1 MVTQHDR
8 APLDCDR
15 YTVRERYHPGMAG
28 MNDIVPIEA
37 LPPMPP
43 AVAKALNEVMG
54 NVKKL
59 GKDERNPFANY
70 KYAGI
75 ESFLEMVR
83 PLCADA
89 GLIII
94 QDEEGFEFKDGAD
107 KSGKVLTWL
116 VMTFSFGL
124 AHSSGETWP
133 YRCRRTGM
141 VQASMGSQAFGAAQ
155 SYALKSFLRSIGL
168 IATGDTEDADSHE
181 QRELPDVTRKTA
193 YRARKDGDYESLIA
207 EMHSQET
214 KAALK
219 DWGLENRARIEA
231 MPDGWQKHFRDEY
244 QRTMQGLAA

>member
-1 MVTQHDR
+1 MTSEQI
-8 APLDCDR
+8 
-15 YTVRERYHPGMAG
+15 T
-28 MNDIVPIEA
+28 IEA
-37 LPPMPP
+37 LPPMPA
-43 AVAKALNEVMG
+43 AVAKAVSQVMA
-54 NVKKL
+54 NAKKL

-94 QDEEGFEFKDGAD
+94 QDEEGFEFRECSD
-107 KSGKVLTWL
+107 KGGKVLTWL

-124 AHSSGETWP
+124 AHSSGATWA

-181 QRELPDVTRKTA
+181 QRDLPEVQRKSA
-193 YRARKDGDYESLIA
+193 YRARKDGDYPVLEKEVRA
-207 EMHSQET
+207 QET
-214 KAALK
+214 LEGLKQWWIDNQDRIRALPASWSVQLEGEK
-219 DWGLENRARIEA
+219 DRRKLELA
-231 MPDGWQKHFRDEY
+231 DELPPSEKY
-244 QRTMQGLAA
+244 IA